1 MRAYFDQQLERLNTM
16 LTEMGAL
23 VETAISRAVYALEHG
38 DREFARQ
45 AIQFDKQ
52 IDEKEQTIE
61 ALCLRLLLQQQ
72 PVAGDLRVISSAL
85 KMITDM
91 ERIGDQAAD
100 IAEITSHLAESG
112 NVQVW
117 NSAHIHRM
125 AVETIGMVTESI
137 DAFVRK
143 DLELAKAVVKRD
155 DIVDDLFVA
164 VRADLI
170 SMINQSPADGEQ
182 ALDYLMITKYF
193 ERIGDHATNIAE
205 WVIFSITGEHFSLEA

>member
-1 MRAYFDQQLERLNTM
+1 MRAYFDEQLQRLNTM

-23 VETAISRAVYALEHG
+23 VETAISRSVYALEHG
-38 DREFARQ
+38 DQEFVKQ
-45 AIQFDKQ
+45 AIVFDKQ
-52 IDEKEQTIE
+52 IDEKEQAIE

-72 PVAGDLRVISSAL
+72 PVASDLRLISAAL

-100 IAEITSHLAESG
+100 IAEITSHLAQNG
-112 NVQVW
+112 GTKVW
-117 NSAHIHRM
+117 NSAHIHKM
-125 AVETIGMVTESI
+125 AVETIGMVTDSI

-143 DLELAKAVVKRD
+143 DLELANAVVKRD
-155 DIVDDLFVA
+155 DIVDDLFLV

-170 SMINQSPADGEQ
+170 SMINENPIDGEQ
-182 ALDYLMITKYF
+182 ALDFLMITKYF

-205 WVIFSITGEHFSLEA
+205 WVIFSITGEHIE